1 MRVTVLCPL
10 ASIALRVNI
19 LLAKRVDAPI
29 ALPVLIKTKT
39 MFLPC
44 RARIARVVDI
54 SWTTRRRK
62 KNTTLSTIVSFA
74 KAAPSLQQLLK
85 IAAFAL
91 LESIKT
97 KTTTTPPFVSIVHLG
112 NIYWTTPRHL
122 CCMTI
127 LLLNVCIAVKEKNML
142 PARHHVQYVA
152 QDNTN
157 RNTRFQTPHVQPAP
171 RVNIL

>member
-19 LLAKRVDAPI
+19 LLPKRLDAPI

-54 SWTTRRRK
+54 FWTTRRRK

-97 KTTTTPPFVSIVHLG
+97 KTTTTPPFAFLAQPG
-112 NIYWTTPRHL
+112 NT
-122 CCMTI
+122 
-127 LLLNVCIAVKEKNML
+127 
-142 PARHHVQYVA
+142 
-152 QDNTN
+152 
-157 RNTRFQTPHVQPAP
+157 F
-171 RVNIL
+171 